1 MSCSIPDGTFLLGY
15 RGSIAHNMHV
25 PQSDPSSIDDIDLMG
40 FVVGGPEHYFGLKE
54 WGSRGTKEYWEG
66 KYDCVFYEA
75 RKAVSLLLQGNP
87 NIVSMLWLRPEH
99 YIYRSPEANLL
110 IQNRHLFV
118 GRHVY
123 NSFAGYASAQLRK
136 METRDPAELR
146 DYVAVTWELKYR
158 GAHPNHKGEVFPRR
172 VDIDAEVR
180 RGLTPEQL
188 MDGEQLNAYF
198 TKTDALLQKLAS
210 YHKKGENIGY
220 LGDKRKQLVLDHGYD
235 AKNAAHCVR
244 LLRMCV
250 DFLKTGEMTVYRT
263 ADADE
268 LLDIKR
274 GKWTL
279 ERVKAHADELFQ
291 AAKAARDAS
300 TLPEQPD
307 CDGAERILVQIVKS
321 RLGLV
326 SDVA

>member
-1 MSCSIPDGTFLLGY
+1 MTLFNANTPDLPCRIPDGTFLLGY
-15 RGSIAHNMHV
+15 RGSVAHAMHI
-25 PQSDPSSIDDIDLMG
+25 PSSDPNSIDDVDLMG

-118 GRHVY
+118 GKHVY
-123 NSFAGYASAQLRK
+123 NSFAGYAAGQLAR
-136 METRDPAELR
+136 MESREPQELR
-146 DYVAVTWELKYR
+146 RYLAITAELKYR
-158 GAHPNHKGEVFPRR
+158 GAHPNHKGECFERHADWR
-172 VDIDAEVR
+172 KDGICSEVSA
-180 RGLTPEQL
+180 TSTE
-188 MDGEQLNAYF
+188 
-198 TKTDALLQKLAS
+198 KLLQRLTS
-210 YHKKGENIGY
+210 YHKKGENLGY
-220 LGDKRKQLVLDHGYD
+220 MGDKRKQLVLEHGFD
-235 AKNAAHCVR
+235 CKNSAHCIR

-250 DFLKTGEMTVYRT
+250 EFLKTGEMTVYRT

-274 GKWTL
+274 GKWPL
-279 ERVKAHADELFQ
+279 ERVKAHAEELFQ
-291 AAKAARDAS
+291 AAKDARDAS

-307 CDGAERILVQIVKS
+307 RDGAERILVQIVKS
-321 RLGLV
+321 RLGLI